1 MLDGISKYLRFA
13 FTILLC
19 ILLRAKNDG
28 LASVHAVNSVYH
40 LVQTLHLLEL
50 LGIDIEEIL
59 LNRGVCSDTHHD
71 DTSLLVL
78 IALTID
84 LLQYLISCLDNG
96 DALTRRSNQA
106 LLHEVPVLR
115 QILAESICIQEYPN
129 DRCHRLLL
137 PQLLRTTGSI
147 VLQMKA

>member
-1 MLDGISKYLRFA
+1 MLDGISKYLRLALAVF
-13 FTILLC
+13 LG

-28 LASVHAVNSVYH
+28 LASVHAVNPVYH
-40 LVQTLHLLEL
+40 LVQTLHFLEL
-50 LGIDIEEIL
+50 LSIDIEEIL
-59 LNRGVCSDTHHD
+59 LDRGVCPDAHHD
-71 DTSLLVL
+71 DTSLLIL
-78 IALTID
+78 ITLAID
-84 LLQYLISCLDNG
+84 LLQHLMSRLDNG

-115 QILAESICIQEYPN
+115 QILAESICIQEHPN

>member
-1 MLDGISKYLRFA
+1 MLDGISKYLRLALAVF
-13 FTILLC
+13 LG

-50 LGIDIEEIL
+50 LGIDVEEIL
-59 LNRGVCSDTHHD
+59 LDRGVCPDAHHD

-78 IALTID
+78 IPLTID

-96 DALTRRSNQA
+96 DGGTRGRNQA
-106 LLHEVPVLR
+106 LLHEVPVLW
-115 QILAESICIQEYPN
+115 QVFAESVCIQEHSN
-129 DRCHRLLL
+129 DRGHRLLL
-137 PQLLRTTGSI
+137 SQLLGTTGSI